1 MQKVKKTI
9 KEKPLL
15 FKVVKVFS
23 DNRLSTVAGAWV
35 FYFLTAVIPL
45 VFLLITAFGVFG
57 VELSMDLVSRLPN
70 EFRLAGESIV
80 YTAQKASK
88 GATLLFII
96 TAIYSCI
103 RLLNQMSKDGD
114 FLYNEKSLRKRG
126 LNRRMWA
133 FFSLVLLFSL
143 FFLVGLIVI
152 FGNQLF
158 AFSYLMKGV
167 RKLISALIFCL
178 VIISFSYLIIVLLN
192 FFISPIKLRFSEVGL
207 GALVS
212 LFIIVFGTIGFSVYI
227 RFFNSYN
234 AFYGSLAGVIIF
246 LLWAYIL
253 MLSMVVGVIVNASIY
268 KHKIKNKNQI
278 KILQ

>member
-1 MQKVKKTI
+1 MQKTKKLI

-15 FKVVKVFS
+15 FKVIKLFS
-23 DNRLSTVAGAWV
+23 DNKLSTVAGAWV
-35 FYFLTAVIPL
+35 FYFLTSVIPL

-57 VELSMDLVSRLPN
+57 VELSMDIVSRLPN
-70 EFRLAGESIV
+70 EFRLTGESIV

-126 LNRRMWA
+126 LNRRVWA
-133 FFSLVLLFSL
+133 LISLVLLFSL

-152 FGNQLF
+152 FGNQIF

-167 RKLISALIFCL
+167 KKLISAMIFCI

-192 FFISPIKLRFSEVGL
+192 FFIIPIKLRFTEVAL

-227 RFFNSYN
+227 RFFSSYN

-253 MLSMVVGVIVNASIY
+253 MLSMVVGVIVNATIY
-268 KHKIKNKNQI
+268 KSKVSKKN
-278 KILQ
+278 